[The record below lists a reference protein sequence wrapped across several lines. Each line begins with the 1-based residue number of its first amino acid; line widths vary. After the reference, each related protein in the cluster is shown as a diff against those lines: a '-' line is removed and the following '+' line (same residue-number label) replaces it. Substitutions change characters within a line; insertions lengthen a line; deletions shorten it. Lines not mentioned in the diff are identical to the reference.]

1 MSNNQNY
8 MEHYEKAFNYF
19 AFENNLTLAIKEY
32 KKSITI
38 NPEYAQAYYDLGYI
52 YELKNKK
59 KQSQKYYMS
68 YLSFNPH
75 DKKEIKIRLNL
86 E

>member
-1 MSNNQNY
+1 MSNKQNY

-19 AFENNLTLAIKEY
+19 AFENNPELAIKEY
-32 KKSITI
+32 KKSIII
-38 NPEYAQAYYDLGYI
+38 NPNHAQAYYDLAYI

-68 YLSFNPH
+68 YLSFNPY
-75 DKKEIKIRLNL
+75 DKKEIKILLNL